1 VARAPA
7 SGALARTVPG
17 AVPDAAV
24 TDTHPLLFH
33 AAGHRRLG
41 RKAAAVFAAAERREA
56 LIYVPVAVMWEC
68 GLLAWVGRVELGRS
82 LEAFFADLFS
92 NPAYQ
97 PVDLT
102 PEQVFLADA
111 SRPNRDPFDALVC
124 AAARHL
130 SLPLLSRDADI
141 RESGLVRVIW

>member
-1 VARAPA
+1 M
-7 SGALARTVPG
+7 
-17 AVPDAAV
+17 PDAVV

-41 RKAAAVFAAAERREA
+41 RRASALFAAAERREA
-56 LIYVPVAVMWEC
+56 LIYVPAAVIWEC
-68 GLLAWVGRVELGRS
+68 GLLAWVGRVALGRS
-82 LEAFFADLFS
+82 LEAFFSDLFS
-92 NPAYQ
+92 NPAFQ

-102 PEQVFLADA
+102 PEQVYFADTE
-111 SRPNRDPFDALVC
+111 RPNRDPFDALVC

-141 RESGLVRVIW
+141 RESGLVQVIW